1 MSNKGENVGQGDHV
15 VLPGEGLSLIA
26 WMNGFFWETLWEHPA
41 NRELREARR
50 NPEVLLPGDR
60 LTIPE
65 RSPGTVSCRT
75 GQKHVFRRRGV
86 PSRVSFQVKVRDGR
100 VFAGKRFVLEAG
112 EQRLEGTT
120 SPEGRIEEWVSPALK
135 QVTLTVWLDEP
146 GFPEQVTW
154 VLRVGHLEPAETLRG
169 VQSRLASLGYALEGE
184 AGTLGPKTALALRDV
199 QVRSGLEPT
208 GEIDDGTRRALLALH
223 GS

>member
-1 MSNKGENVGQGDHV
+1 MANEGKTVGQGDHEV
-15 VLPGEGLSLIA
+15 VPGEGLSLIA
-26 WMNGFFWETLWEHPA
+26 WTHGFFWETLWKHPA

-60 LTIPE
+60 ITIPE
-65 RSPGTVSCRT
+65 RSPKAVSCRT

-86 PSRVSFQVKVRDGR
+86 PSRVSFQVKIRGGT

-120 SPEGRIEEWVSPALK
+120 SPEGRIEQWVSPALK
-135 QVTLTVWLDEP
+135 EVTLTVWLDEA

-154 VLRVGHLEPAETLRG
+154 VLRVGHLEPVETLRG
-169 VQSRLASLGYALEGE
+169 VQSRLVSLGYVLEGE
-184 AGTLGPKTALALRDV
+184 AGAPGPKTASAIRDV

-208 GEIDDGTRRALLALH
+208 GEIDGDTRSALLALH